1 MTSIVL
7 EINERK
13 SLGKSLI
20 EYLKL
25 LGKTNDYVSNVNILS
40 QKSEKRVSGIEA
52 AIEDIKMGR
61 VTTYENYDEYEKD
74 TNKMLGYV

>member
-1 MTSIVL
+1 MTSVVL

-13 SLGKSLI
+13 SSGKSLI
-20 EYLKL
+20 EYLKSL
-25 LGKTNDYVSNVNILS
+25 RKANDYVANVGILETPLS
-40 QKSEKRVSGIEA
+40 KKLSGIEA

-61 VTTYENYDEYEKD
+61 ITTYKNYEEYEKA